1 MTAAWTRAAR
11 SLGLASALLVVLA
24 TGACAGP
31 SGKGSVTVLVP
42 WGSAEKAAFE
52 TVVAAFERESGI
64 SVTIETTRALSQ
76 ELGADLLAGD
86 PPDIAALPSAGAI
99 GQYAQNRKLQPLD
112 TVVSTTDY
120 GPPWSD
126 LMQPG
131 GTGTRIYAVPVKV
144 DVKSL
149 IWFDPAMFHRLGL
162 AVPTT
167 LAQLNSIDKTI
178 RAAGGSPWCLA
189 VASPPTSGWPGAD
202 WIADIML
209 SRYGPTAYQEWV
221 QGNPVTRGDVAQA
234 WQTWGQLIG
243 TDGNAVDTE
252 ADDAL
257 STLVNSV
264 HPKPGG
270 CYMQHGTL
278 VDEGFP
284 PGLKFQTDYDYF
296 PFPPAGGSGA
306 AGAAGAIQVSG
317 DFIGVFTTNPLADQ
331 LVSYLTKPDVQEKFV
346 TDTGVDGFSAN
357 SQVPLSAY
365 QREGPALEGI
375 ARLLG
380 QRELCF
386 GAGDAM
392 PPELSADFDQ
402 AILEYL
408 AAPKTLVSGILPE
421 LEAATPPATDA
432 LRVCGRPASTPG
444 RSS

>member
-1 MTAAWTRAAR
+1 MTAAWARAAR

-24 TGACAGP
+24 TGACAGSP
-31 SGKGSVTVLVP
+31 SKGSVTVLVP
-42 WGSAEKAAFE
+42 WGGAEKDAFE
-52 TVVAAFERESGI
+52 TVVAAFEREYGI
-64 SVTIETTRALSQ
+64 TVNIETTRALSQ
-76 ELGADLLAGD
+76 ELGADLQEGD

-99 GQYAQNRKLQPLD
+99 GQYAQAGRLQPLD
-112 TVVSTTDY
+112 KVVSTTDY

-126 LMQPG
+126 LMQPE
-131 GTGTRIYAVPVKV
+131 GTGTRVYAVPVKV

-149 IWFDPAMFHRLGL
+149 VWFDPAMFHRLGL

-167 LAQLNSIDKTI
+167 LAQLTSIDKTI

-189 VASPPTSGWPGAD
+189 VASPPTSGWPGVD

-209 SRYGPTAYQEWV
+209 SRYGPTAYQDWV
-221 QGNPVTRGDVAQA
+221 QGNPATRGDVAQA

-243 TDGNAVDTE
+243 TDGNAVDKV
-252 ADDAL
+252 ADEAL
-257 STLVNSV
+257 STLVNAV
-264 HPKPGG
+264 HPKPGS

-278 VDEGFP
+278 VDEDFP
-284 PGLKFQTDYDYF
+284 SGLKFQTDYDFF
-296 PFPPAGGSGA
+296 PFPPAGGSSA
-306 AGAAGAIQVSG
+306 ADAIQVSG
-317 DFIGVFTTNPLADQ
+317 DFIGVFTKNPLADQ
-331 LVSYLTKPDVQEKFV
+331 LVSYLTQPDVQEKFV
-346 TDTGVDGFSAN
+346 TYPGVDGFSAN

-365 QREGPALEGI
+365 QREGPATESI

-392 PPELSADFDQ
+392 PPDLSADFDQ

-421 LEAATPPATDA
+421 LAAATPPVTGT
-432 LRVCGRPASTPG
+432 LRVCGRPAPTPG